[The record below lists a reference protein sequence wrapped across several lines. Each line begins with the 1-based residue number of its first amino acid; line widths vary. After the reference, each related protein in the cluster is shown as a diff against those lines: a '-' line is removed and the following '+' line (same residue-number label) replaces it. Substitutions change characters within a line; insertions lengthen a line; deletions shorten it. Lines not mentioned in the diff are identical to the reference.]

1 MMCQN
6 DLDIPANQN
15 EVIRVEKREVR
26 EKRQLT
32 NILIRTVSDTRTYY
46 SIGVFASPETDPA
59 SDCRI
64 VTDISGDAQEAE
76 TLFVRIA
83 EAEVFPYCLDEVL
96 SDLL

>member
-1 MMCQN
+1 MMYLN

-15 EVIRVEKREVR
+15 EVIRVEKRDVR
-26 EKRQLT
+26 ENCQLT

-46 SIGVFASPETDPA
+46 SIGVFAAPETDPA

-76 TLFVRIA
+76 TLFEKIA